1 MVNSLAFEN
10 LQGDDG
16 ELLVRMPKSLHC
28 RLIEK
33 AEVERV
39 SSNQYIVYLLGKSA

>member
-1 MVNSLAFEN
+1 MVNSLAFGN

-16 ELLVRMPKSLHC
+16 ELLLRMQKSLHR

-33 AEVERV
+33 AEVEGV
-39 SSNQYIVYLLGKSA
+39 SLNQYIVYLLGKSA